1 MSTNTLTYYDERKTD
16 AKTLTPIQVSYFP
29 LDLASFQSISDFVKD
44 FSACYSKLDILVNNA
59 GVWSPPFDSTEDN
72 VETTMGINYLGHF
85 YLTKLLG
92 IIFINS
98 KVVPFCFFN
107 ENLSVF
113 LFSEPTGD
121 GILKY

>member
-1 MSTNTLTYYDERKTD
+1 MKNFLALKLNIIYCVPTVSHGACKQVINKFLRYDCSHTKCYRN
-16 AKTLTPIQVSYFP
+16 LPFQVSFFP

-72 VETTMGINYLGHF
+72 IETTMGVNYLGHF

-92 IIFINS
+92 
-98 KVVPFCFFN
+98 
-107 ENLSVF
+107 
-113 LFSEPTGD
+113 
-121 GILKY
+121 